1 MPAAATRTESCVLTV
16 NGEPR
21 AVAAGTSVSDLLAGL
36 GRHPRMVAVERNG
49 VIVPR
54 ATYPATI
61 LGAGDRLEIVA
72 FTQGG

>member
-1 MPAAATRTESCVLTV
+1 MTDAAPRTESQLTV

-21 AVAAGTSVSDLLAGL
+21 AVAAGTSVADLLAGL

-49 VIVPR
+49 LIVPR
-54 ATYPATI
+54 ASYAATI
-61 LGAGDRLEIVA
+61 LGAGDRVEIVA

>member
-1 MPAAATRTESCVLTV
+1 MDATTQAESHELTV
-16 NGEPR
+16 NGESL
-21 AVAAGTSVSDLLAGL
+21 AVAAGTSVADLLASL
-36 GRHPRMVAVERNG
+36 ARHPRLVAVERNG

-54 ATYPATI
+54 ATYAATI

>member
-1 MPAAATRTESCVLTV
+1 MIDAVAERALVELTV

-21 AVAAGTSVSDLLAGL
+21 AVAAGTSVADLLEGL

-54 ATYPATI
+54 ASYPATP
-61 LGAGDRLEIVA
+61 LAAGDRLEIVA

>member
-1 MPAAATRTESCVLTV
+1 MSAPEPTLCAVMV

-21 AVAAGTSVSDLLAGL
+21 ELAAGTSVADLLANL

-54 ATYPATI
+54 ATYPAT
-61 LGAGDRLEIVA
+61 LVEPGDRLEIVA

>member
-1 MPAAATRTESCVLTV
+1 MTDAIAQTEACELSV
-16 NGEPR
+16 NGEAR
-21 AVAAGTSVSDLLAGL
+21 AVAAGTSIADLLAGL

-54 ATYPATI
+54 ASYAAT
-61 LGAGDRLEIVA
+61 LLAAGDRLEIVA

>member
-1 MPAAATRTESCVLTV
+1 MDAVPRAELYELTV

-21 AVAAGTSVSDLLAGL
+21 TVAPGTSVAELLASL

-54 ATYPATI
+54 AVYTATI
-61 LGAGDRLEIVA
+61 LGGGDRLEIVA